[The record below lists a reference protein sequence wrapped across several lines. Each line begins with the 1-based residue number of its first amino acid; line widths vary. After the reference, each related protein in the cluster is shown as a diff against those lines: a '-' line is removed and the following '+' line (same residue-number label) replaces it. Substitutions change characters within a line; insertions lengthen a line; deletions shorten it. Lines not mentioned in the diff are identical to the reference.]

1 MNDKALIKLEEAAT
15 SLKRQ
20 DFHPSRELAITL
32 VNAAHHAL
40 LNAQSDGNPTTAH
53 EVRKKLKTIE
63 DWFKLQR
70 ARLIDSNL
78 VVAERLRAER
88 VVGGMLA
95 NGEKNK
101 GGRPAKN
108 HRHLN
113 GSFPATRKQ
122 LGIEENESR
131 RFQRA
136 SEIADADFEQWVMD
150 MTADEQE
157 ISTAA

>member
-95 NGEKNK
+95 NGVQHQ
-101 GGRPAKN
+101 GGRPKK
-108 HRHLN
+108 RVPEGTVL
-113 GSFPATRKQ
+113 PD
-122 LGIEENESR
+122 GITKKDSHKW
-131 RFQRA
+131 QRA
-136 SEIADADFEQWVMD
+136 PENAGADF
-150 MTADEQE
+150 
-157 ISTAA
+157 